1 MYTPAKLHHGKDSSY
16 GLGWGVATERG
27 HRLISHTGPHSTG
40 FKSVIA
46 RFVDDKVTVIVLTNQ
61 RAADQMTIAKG
72 VAGFCLPSLSVN
84 APIR

>member
-61 RAADQMTIAKG
+61 RAAEQMAIAKG
-72 VAGFCLPSLSVN
+72 GGGVLRPGT
-84 APIR
+84 